1 MANRAFA
8 YSNGGAIPTGFS
20 DNAGLIWETSQG
32 SATRELGPSSGGPEG
47 YVYWGGPDETTYP
60 WIVAYAN
67 ASVNHT
73 GANSVNS
80 KVQFWGAVSDGKMI
94 DLGDYLSTLGYSGL
108 DPDSFGSADE
118 AANAIDAAPDFHV
131 IRP

>member
-8 YSNGGAIPTGFS
+8 FSEGGAIPDGFS
-20 DNAGLIWETSQG
+20 DNGDLIWETSQG
-32 SATRELGPSSGGPEG
+32 SAAVSLAPDGPEG

-60 WIVAYAN
+60 YIVAYASN
-67 ASVNHT
+67 AVNHT